1 MPRRADAAVIVSR
14 VFFDLTRSI
23 SANPPYKGAP
33 TSAVALELI
42 AVMAF
47 VNVSTSEGH
56 PRNAS
61 EIARHVGIP
70 RETVSRRLRTLVASG
85 RIKLVDRR
93 YVTDLDF
100 YDGLVTL
107 PQVEEWFRLLDT
119 CAKVLD
125 DVRTALRRGGGTM

>member
-14 VFFDLTRSI
+14 IFFSLTRSI
-23 SANPPYKGAP
+23 SVNPPYKSAP

-42 AVMAF
+42 AVMSF
-47 VNVSTSEGH
+47 VVVSTSEGH

-70 RETVSRRLRTLVASG
+70 RETVSRRLRTLIESG

-93 YVTDLDF
+93 YVADLDF
-100 YDGLVTL
+100 YDRLVNL
-107 PQVEEWFRLLDT
+107 PQVEEWFRLLDA
-119 CAKVLD
+119 CAKQLAD
-125 DVRTALRRGGGTM
+125 IRAALRGRDAV

>member
-23 SANPPYKGAP
+23 STGPPYNRAP
-33 TSAVALELI
+33 TAAVALELI

-47 VNVSTSEGH
+47 VVVSTSEGH

-70 RETVSRRLRTLVASG
+70 RETVSRRLRTLIDSG
-85 RIKLVDRR
+85 RIKLVERR
-93 YVTDLDF
+93 YVADLDF
-100 YDGLVTL
+100 YDALV
-107 PQVEEWFRLLDT
+107 
-119 CAKVLD
+119 
-125 DVRTALRRGGGTM
+125 